1 MSAGRAFPVE
11 DFVQAFTAQ
20 LDRAQDLLALKAR
33 TGRPLTFA
41 LKDLAVDLHVFWE
54 VDATGRTLMRH
65 AEANEAG
72 ASTLHFNFTSI
83 TKAMAEENSVTMAA
97 DEDSRPLKEL
107 PAAAA
112 IDEPTRRRLEWAGV
126 NTIGQLRR
134 LTAEPAPVEAFFG
147 GDPVQRMQALLEQA
161 ARPSVRGSEAVFH
174 ADGSQLLRIRG
185 SNLTDGVTPEVRLAG
200 DPVEVVHTSPGQLVV
215 RPLDGHAEGQV
226 EVFVGPHRAT
236 GFFRMPGRIAAAQ
249 GAYASH
255 GSNGTNGSSGTNG
268 THGTS
273 GSKARR
279 SEEGDL

>member
-1 MSAGRAFPVE
+1 MSTGRAFPVE

-41 LKDLAVDLHVFWE
+41 LKDLSVDLHVFWE
-54 VDATGRTLMRH
+54 ADSTGRMLLRH

-83 TKAMAEENSVTMAA
+83 TKAMAEENSVAMAA
-97 DEDSRPLKEL
+97 DEDSRSLKEL

-134 LTAEPAPVEAFFG
+134 LTSEPAPVEAFFG

-161 ARPSVRGSEAVFH
+161 SRPSVRNSEIVVSH
-174 ADGSQLLRIRG
+174 DGSRLLRIRG
-185 SNLTDGVTPEVRLAG
+185 ANLTDGVTPEVRLAG
-200 DPVEVVHTSPGQLVV
+200 DPVEVVHTSPGHLMV
-215 RPLDGHAEGQV
+215 RPQENHTEGQL

-236 GFFRMPGRIAAAQ
+236 GFFRIPARATPQSFNG
-249 GAYASH
+249 
-255 GSNGTNGSSGTNG
+255 NGTT
-268 THGTS
+268 TRH
-273 GSKARR
+273 A
-279 SEEGDL
+279 EEVDR

>member
-1 MSAGRAFPVE
+1 MNGGRSFPVE

-54 VDATGRTLMRH
+54 ADANGRMLMRH

-72 ASTLHFNFTSI
+72 ASTLHFNFTTI
-83 TKAMAEENSVTMAA
+83 TKAMAEENSVAMTA
-97 DEDSRPLKEL
+97 DEDSRPLKEM

-112 IDEPTRRRLEWAGV
+112 IDESTRRRLEWAGV

-134 LTAEPAPVEAFFG
+134 ITAEPASVEAFFG

-161 ARPSVRGSEAVFH
+161 SRPSVRNSESVAYP
-174 ADGSQLLRIRG
+174 DGSQLLRIRG
-185 SNLTDGVTPEVRLAG
+185 VNLTDGITPEVRLAG
-200 DPVEVVHTSPGQLVV
+200 DPVEVVHANPTSLLVRPQDHHTEGQL
-215 RPLDGHAEGQV
+215 

-236 GFFRMPGRIAAAQ
+236 GFFRLPARVAAQ
-249 GAYASH
+249 ALNGAKIRHA
-255 GSNGTNGSSGTNG
+255 
-268 THGTS
+268 
-273 GSKARR
+273 
-279 SEEGDL
+279 EEGER

>member
-72 ASTLHFNFTSI
+72 ASTLRFNFTSI
-83 TKAMAEENSVTMAA
+83 TKAMAEENSVAMAA

-126 NTIGQLRR
+126 NTVGQLRR

-161 ARPSVRGSEAVFH
+161 SRPSVRGSDAFAH
-174 ADGSQLLRIRG
+174 PDGSQLLRIRG

-215 RPLDGHAEGQV
+215 RPQDNHTEGQV

-236 GFFRMPGRIAAAQ
+236 GFFRMPSRIAAAQ
-249 GAYASH
+249 GAYGTNGAH
-255 GSNGTNGSSGTNG
+255 GSNGTNGS
-268 THGTS
+268 
-273 GSKARR
+273 KARR
-279 SEEGDL
+279 SEHGDRNEEGDR